1 MATRKNSKKFY
12 TLVGV
17 DGNAFAVMGYVSRAM
32 KETGFSKEEISEYT
46 KRATSGDYNNLLAT
60 SCDYIHQCNERI

>member
-1 MATRKNSKKFY
+1 MASKNKFY

-32 KETGFSKEEISEYT
+32 KETGFSKEEISDYT
-46 KRATSGDYNNLLAT
+46 KCATSGDYDNLLAV
-60 SCDYIHQCNERI
+60 SCDYIDQCNGRK